1 MEIVSLGPRLHLVRP
16 AFGQAYLWRDDD
28 GVTLVD
34 TGIPGSEPA
43 FAAAFD
49 ELGLRRADLRRIVIT
64 HGHEDHMGS
73 AAALREWGDGVTVY
87 AHRAD
92 APIVRGLRRRAE
104 PVLTAAEEPIFAS
117 VTAGMPAVPPC
128 PVDVELG
135 DGDTID
141 FGGGARVIATPGHT
155 DGSIA
160 VALPEHGVLFT
171 GDLVANSDGGLL
183 LGPFNTDR
191 GLARVSFAALSQV
204 PATTVGF
211 GHGDPLTG
219 PEGAAAWRRAGRAL
233 RGGPGRG
240 ARPARLSPAP
250 TGDAPAAAVAMH
262 RARRAPARRR
272 TVVHPA
278 ESPALVR
285 CPSGLRGRPARRAGG
300 IGACAG
306 IIGACPTAGPPP
318 PWSRWRPWPGSPGRR
333 RAGCC
338 RARPR
343 SATTPAR
350 RCCGPPTSSAT
361 SPTGRPGR

>member
-28 GVTLVD
+28 GATLVD

-73 AAALREWGDGVTVY
+73 AAALRAWGDGVTVY

-92 APIVRGLRRRAE
+92 APVVRGLRRRAE

-117 VTAGMPAVPPC
+117 VTAGMPPVPPC

-191 GLARVSFAALSQV
+191 GLARVSFAALTQV
-204 PATTVGF
+204 PAETVGF

-219 PEGAAAWRRAGRAL
+219 PDGAAAWRRLGERCAAG
-233 RGGPGRG
+233 
-240 ARPARLSPAP
+240 
-250 TGDAPAAAVAMH
+250 PAAV
-262 RARRAPARRR
+262 PD
-272 TVVHPA
+272 P
-278 ESPALVR
+278 L
-285 CPSGLRGRPARRAGG
+285 G
-300 IGACAG
+300 
-306 IIGACPTAGPPP
+306 
-318 PWSRWRPWPGSPGRR
+318 
-333 RAGCC
+333 
-338 RARPR
+338 
-343 SATTPAR
+343 
-350 RCCGPPTSSAT
+350 
-361 SPTGRPGR
+361 

>member
-1 MEIVSLGPRLHLVRP
+1 MEILSLGPRLHLVRP

-49 ELGLRRADLRRIVIT
+49 ELGLARADLRRIVIT
-64 HGHEDHMGS
+64 HGHEDHTGS
-73 AAALREWGDGVTVY
+73 AAALRAWGGDGGVDVY
-87 AHRAD
+87 VHRAD
-92 APIVRGLRRRAE
+92 AAIVRGLRRRAE
-104 PVLTAAEEPIFAS
+104 PTLTAAEAPIYAQ
-117 VTAGMPAVPPC
+117 VTADTPAGPPC

-160 VALPEHGVLFT
+160 VAIPEHGVLFT

-219 PEGAAAWRRAGRAL
+219 PEGAAT
-233 RGGPGRG
+233 GRG
-240 ARPARLSPAP
+240 L
-250 TGDAPAAAVAMH
+250 G
-262 RARRAPARRR
+262 
-272 TVVHPA
+272 
-278 ESPALVR
+278 ER
-285 CPSGLRGRPARRAGG
+285 CA
-300 IGACAG
+300 
-306 IIGACPTAGPPP
+306 AGPDAVPDP
-318 PWSRWRPWPGSPGRR
+318 LG
-333 RAGCC
+333 
-338 RARPR
+338 
-343 SATTPAR
+343 
-350 RCCGPPTSSAT
+350 
-361 SPTGRPGR
+361 

>member
-1 MEIVSLGPRLHLVRP
+1 MEIVPLGSRLHLVRP

-34 TGIPGSEPA
+34 TGIPGSEAA

-64 HGHEDHMGS
+64 HGHEDHTGS
-73 AAALREWGDGVTVY
+73 AAALRAWGEGVGDGVTVY

-104 PVLTAAEEPIFAS
+104 PVLTPAEQPIFDS
-117 VTAGMPAVPPC
+117 VIAGIPPVPPC

-160 VALPEHGVLFT
+160 VALPAHGVLFT

-204 PATTVGF
+204 PAATVGF

-219 PEGAAAWRRAGRAL
+219 PEGAAAWRRLG
-233 RGGPGRG
+233 
-240 ARPARLSPAP
+240 
-250 TGDAPAAAVAMH
+250 
-262 RARRAPARRR
+262 
-272 TVVHPA
+272 
-278 ESPALVR
+278 ER
-285 CPSGLRGRPARRAGG
+285 CA
-300 IGACAG
+300 
-306 IIGACPTAGPPP
+306 AGPDAVPDP
-318 PWSRWRPWPGSPGRR
+318 LG
-333 RAGCC
+333 
-338 RARPR
+338 
-343 SATTPAR
+343 
-350 RCCGPPTSSAT
+350 
-361 SPTGRPGR
+361 

>member
-1 MEIVSLGPRLHLVRP
+1 MEILSLGPRLHLVRP

-73 AAALREWGDGVTVY
+73 AAALREWGSDIAGVTVY

-117 VTAGMPAVPPC
+117 VTAGMPSVPPC

-160 VALPEHGVLFT
+160 IALPAHGVLFT
-171 GDLVANSDGGLL
+171 GDLVTNSDGGLL

-219 PEGAAAWRRAGRAL
+219 PDGAAAWRAL
-233 RGGPGRG
+233 G
-240 ARPARLSPAP
+240 
-250 TGDAPAAAVAMH
+250 
-262 RARRAPARRR
+262 
-272 TVVHPA
+272 
-278 ESPALVR
+278 ER
-285 CPSGLRGRPARRAGG
+285 CA
-300 IGACAG
+300 
-306 IIGACPTAGPPP
+306 AGPEAVPDP
-318 PWSRWRPWPGSPGRR
+318 LG
-333 RAGCC
+333 
-338 RARPR
+338 
-343 SATTPAR
+343 
-350 RCCGPPTSSAT
+350 
-361 SPTGRPGR
+361 